1 MKKSLL
7 FLLTLCIA
15 GIFSVKAQSSSD
27 SAFVRDLSY
36 SYVNVANL
44 PYSAS
49 ASLTTSDK
57 ILKDV
62 RAGYR
67 GKGYTFT
74 LSSSK
79 SLDITLLSNSWDSY
93 LILLDANFNVVQ
105 MNDDYINSYTGSRII
120 QTLTAGQYYLIVSSF
135 STTPTLPAS
144 FTLSIEE
151 RSIVPLSS
159 LTATPI
165 TLPTTINDTLKSTD
179 DFSTIDGETNPAR
192 CYSFQ
197 GTQNKILRIYSFSTS
212 RIALLDNNRNIVKL
226 GKEAI
231 AAKLNRT
238 GTYYIVFVGNP
249 TTVLNKEVSMH
260 DYQDYYIDGVNG
272 NDNRNGLTAS
282 TAFATLDTAL
292 ARSKGIGRYYFT
304 EDYTTTNYT
313 PRYVFYGE
321 LLPYQKDI
329 HLNTPTSSSSV
340 GPVAYAISRM
350 VVGENGGTYNFLI
363 ENADFKCSSAIFS
376 STGYYSH
383 LEVNNFKVRNSAI
396 HGYIGYADTVIIRNC
411 EYTNDST
418 SGSLF
423 YFPQKGSVCSIINTT
438 INQNKCQSIILG
450 YEYKPN
456 RIITLDNVT
465 VTSNLFTMPQ
475 RFSTDSVI
483 VKGGN
488 WQNNNLSGNWTE
500 NSNTNILNKNLA
512 GFLLENSVLNYGANF
527 SMDVNN
533 YICVDTASTVFVANN
548 ITAATAAQI
557 YPFKMEGTSMNPRAV
572 ADYYEGRRLLS
583 GSSSLLRANYQK
595 FSVAQADA
603 SRMWYLHGDGKI
615 YSQQGINIADEGS
628 VNIYPNPTSD
638 ILNITLE
645 GTTANEVYIMDVFGK
660 TVIRA
665 NVVNGHNCL
674 DMSALPAGMYF
685 VQLRANNVVKGTQKL
700 VKN

>member
-1 MKKSLL
+1 M
-7 FLLTLCIA
+7 
-15 GIFSVKAQSSSD
+15 
-27 SAFVRDLSY
+27 
-36 SYVNVANL
+36 
-44 PYSAS
+44 
-49 ASLTTSDK
+49 
-57 ILKDV
+57 
-62 RAGYR
+62 
-67 GKGYTFT
+67 
-74 LSSSK
+74 
-79 SLDITLLSNSWDSY
+79 
-93 LILLDANFNVVQ
+93 
-105 MNDDYINSYTGSRII
+105 
-120 QTLTAGQYYLIVSSF
+120 
-135 STTPTLPAS
+135 
-144 FTLSIEE
+144 
-151 RSIVPLSS
+151 
-159 LTATPI
+159 
-165 TLPTTINDTLKSTD
+165 
-179 DFSTIDGETNPAR
+179 
-192 CYSFQ
+192 
-197 GTQNKILRIYSFSTS
+197 
-212 RIALLDNNRNIVKL
+212 
-226 GKEAI
+226 
-231 AAKLNRT
+231 
-238 GTYYIVFVGNP
+238 
-249 TTVLNKEVSMH
+249 
-260 DYQDYYIDGVNG
+260 
-272 NDNRNGLTAS
+272 
-282 TAFATLDTAL
+282 
-292 ARSKGIGRYYFT
+292 
-304 EDYTTTNYT
+304 
-313 PRYVFYGE
+313 
-321 LLPYQKDI
+321 
-329 HLNTPTSSSSV
+329 
-340 GPVAYAISRM
+340 
-350 VVGENGGTYNFLI
+350 
-363 ENADFKCSSAIFS
+363 
-376 STGYYSH
+376 
-383 LEVNNFKVRNSAI
+383 
-396 HGYIGYADTVIIRNC
+396 
-411 EYTNDST
+411 
-418 SGSLF
+418 
-423 YFPQKGSVCSIINTT
+423 
-438 INQNKCQSIILG
+438 G